1 MISRTTVRPVR
12 GVLDRKVDVPGSK
25 SISNRALVCAALA
38 SGESVIK
45 NVAPGDDTT
54 AMIDALRALGAEI
67 SRSGGEV
74 RVTSP
79 IDIASTREITL
90 NANLAGTTARFLLA
104 VAALRSGTTIVT
116 GEAEL
121 LRRPMRGLFDA
132 LVSLGASVEYLGEPW
147 HLPARLSAGAK
158 QAGEIA
164 LLADVSSQFVTAL
177 MLIAPCIDE
186 GLKIRLTGRVISRP
200 YVQMTCEVMRSF
212 GATVAFDGDLIAV
225 RGGGYTGQNFD
236 IEPDASSASYPLAAA
251 AIVGGRVL
259 VRGVTASSVQGD
271 AHFAEILGLMGCDYD
286 YQESG
291 VEVARD
297 TGTALHGI
305 EIDMSGMSDLVPT
318 LAVVAMFA
326 KTATRITGVGFIR
339 EKESDRIGDLALE
352 LRKVGGV
359 VDVTDDGLVVSP
371 SATRSGIVDTH
382 HDHRIA
388 MALALVGLVCDG
400 VQICDPGVVSKSWP
414 NYFQMLSEL

>member
-12 GVLDRKVDVPGSK
+12 GVLDREVDVPGSK

-38 SGESVIK
+38 NGESVIR

-67 SRSGGEV
+67 SRSGDEV

-79 IDIASTREITL
+79 IDVASTREITL

-104 VAALRSGTTIVT
+104 VAALRSGNTIVT

-132 LVSLGASVEYLGEPW
+132 LVSLGASVKYFGEPW
-147 HLPARLSAGAK
+147 HLPASLSAGAK
-158 QAGEIA
+158 QTGEIV
-164 LLADVSSQFVTAL
+164 LRADVSSQFVTAL
-177 MLIAPCIDE
+177 MLVAPCIDE
-186 GLKIRLTGRVISRP
+186 GLTIRLTGRVISRP
-200 YVQMTCEVMRSF
+200 YVQMTCAVMRSF
-212 GATVAFDGDLIAV
+212 GASVEFDGDLIAV
-225 RGGGYTGQNFD
+225 RGGGYTGQSFD

-251 AIVGGRVL
+251 AIVGGRVV
-259 VRGVTASSVQGD
+259 VRGVTKSSVQGD
-271 AHFAEILGLMGCDYD
+271 AQFAAILGLMGCDYD
-286 YQESG
+286 YQSSA
-291 VEVARD
+291 VAVARD

-326 KTATRITGVGFIR
+326 KSPTRITGVGFIR

-359 VDVTDDGLVVSP
+359 VDVTEDGLVVSP
-371 SATRSGIVDTH
+371 STTHSGVVDTH